1 MPILKPEQKQTKKE
15 NKRNKDQE
23 IIMSR
28 NRNRLIVFFAIQNFS
43 NKSFHFK
50 LCKSVFME
58 QTLILEVQEQSL
70 QSNVL

>member
-1 MPILKPEQKQTKKE
+1 
-15 NKRNKDQE
+15 
-23 IIMSR
+23 MSR